1 MVLKCSWSRR
11 RVSSVKGI
19 DKKRSG
25 VILYRSNVIGIS
37 HSVRERL
44 NVCGAAVYVIVKWER
59 LTPLKP
65 RGNVGLVRQRSR
77 KALKIQVSEG

>member
-11 RVSSVKGI
+11 RVSSVKGF

-25 VILYRSNVIGIS
+25 VILYRRNVIGIS
-37 HSVRERL
+37 RSVRERL
-44 NVCGAAVYVIVKWER
+44 NVCGAAVYVTATGFEWER

-65 RGNVGLVRQRSR
+65 RGNVGLVRNISAHV
-77 KALKIQVSEG
+77 KD

>member
-1 MVLKCSWSRR
+1 MSHDDEDRGDGLK
-11 RVSSVKGI
+11 VFVEH
-19 DKKRSG
+19 SG

-44 NVCGAAVYVIVKWER
+44 NVCGAAVYVIATGFEWER

-65 RGNVGLVRQRSR
+65 RGNVGLVRNISAHV
-77 KALKIQVSEG
+77 KH